1 MFELRS
7 ISGRLLGRATTL
19 DSARSL
25 GKEIMFQDD
34 RTFISIY
41 NNNCIVERLT
51 HSTFTAHKTE
61 VYGK

>member
-1 MFELRS
+1 MFELRG

-25 GKEIMFQDD
+25 GKEIMFKDD

-41 NNNCIVERLT
+41 NNNCIIERLANPT
-51 HSTFTAHKTE
+51 KTAHNH
-61 VYGK
+61 

>member
-1 MFELRS
+1 MFELRG

-25 GKEIMFQDD
+25 GREIMFKDD

-41 NNNCIVERLT
+41 NNDCIVERLT
-51 HSTFTAHKTE
+51 NSIKTAHKTE